1 MQISIIYEHFK
12 YFIIRKAMR
21 CLALITL
28 ISALQVPAAAD
39 ARVVPVSASNCV
51 MKENATLSVSFN
63 GVSEAATGV
72 QAKLLMELGAIEGYA
87 KEMGI
92 HKLDLQ
98 NQSYNIYTQD
108 NGGRING
115 YNFNTSASYRVDDAN
130 KAVKLM
136 ELLTSKGVQAS
147 VNVNSYR
154 NGNCD

>member
-1 MQISIIYEHFK
+1 
-12 YFIIRKAMR
+12 MR
-21 CLALITL
+21 CLTLLALI
-28 ISALQVPAAAD
+28 SVLQAPTAVHAGVAPS
-39 ARVVPVSASNCV
+39 SASDCV

-63 GVSEAATGV
+63 GVSETATGV

-108 NGGRING
+108 NGGRISG
-115 YNFNTSASYRVDDAN
+115 YNFNTSASYGVDDAN

-154 NGNCD
+154 NGNCG